1 MADDPRQI
9 RTRQA
14 LKAALL
20 RLAVDDSVM
29 SVSVAQLCKEAGVH
43 RTTFYGHANS
53 LEEFAV
59 DVLAED
65 IDVIT
70 TVEVDSSDAVNA
82 YRQATVNLMEH
93 LRTKRP
99 VLRPLF
105 ASPWKGALLAKLE
118 EDLHRR
124 AILAVETLTGLDGV
138 DVPDPK
144 SETSAFIAGA
154 LLGTCIDWV
163 NSDDEDSEA
172 RAIRLFA
179 LFPAWWPVR

>member
-20 RLAVDDSVM
+20 RLAGDDSVM

-70 TVEVDSSDAVNA
+70 TVEVSGEDSISA
-82 YRQATVNLMEH
+82 YRQATVDLMEH
-93 LRTKRP
+93 LRAKRP

-118 EDLHRR
+118 EDLHHR
-124 AILAVETLTGLDGV
+124 AQLALETLSHVDGV
-138 DVPDPK
+138 KVPDPR
-144 SETSAFIAGA
+144 SEAGAFIAGA
-154 LLGTCIDWV
+154 LLGTCLDWV
-163 NSDDEDSEA
+163 NSDSDDVEG
-172 RAIRLFA
+172 RATRMLS
-179 LFPAWWPVR
+179 LFPEWWPVR

>member
-20 RLAVDDSVM
+20 RLAADDAVT
-29 SVSVAQLCKEAGVH
+29 SVSVAQLCNEAGVH

-70 TVEVDSSDAVNA
+70 TVEVDTADAINA
-82 YRQATVNLMEH
+82 YRQATVALMDH
-93 LRTKRP
+93 LRSKRP

-118 EDLHRR
+118 EDLHHR
-124 AILAVETLTGLDGV
+124 AQLAVETLAGMDGV
-138 DVPDPK
+138 DVPKPYA
-144 SETSAFIAGA
+144 EASAFIAGA
-154 LLGTCIDWV
+154 LLGTCLDWV
-163 NSDDEDSEA
+163 NSDDEDSEG
-172 RAIRLFA
+172 RASRMLA